1 MAQHRLQSVYRL
13 QPAWVHCVTL
23 QGWQCAAVTQALR
36 GALSCVL
43 FGQAKHECT
52 ASCGPDLLK
61 RSHQAHLPA
70 GGGITQIVMPNLAER
85 IQKNGTSQFMSWRW
99 AFFLPGCMHIG
110 SALAI
115 LAFGQ
120 VSIAEAASS

>member
-1 MAQHRLQSVYRL
+1 
-13 QPAWVHCVTL
+13 
-23 QGWQCAAVTQALR
+23 
-36 GALSCVL
+36 
-43 FGQAKHECT
+43 
-52 ASCGPDLLK
+52 
-61 RSHQAHLPA
+61 
-70 GGGITQIVMPNLAER
+70 MPNLAER

-120 VSIAEAASS
+120 VSTAEAAANCCASARCFTRDTA

>member
-1 MAQHRLQSVYRL
+1 
-13 QPAWVHCVTL
+13 
-23 QGWQCAAVTQALR
+23 
-36 GALSCVL
+36 
-43 FGQAKHECT
+43 
-52 ASCGPDLLK
+52 
-61 RSHQAHLPA
+61 
-70 GGGITQIVMPNLAER
+70 MPNLAER

-120 VSIAEAASS
+120 VSTAGAACLKLMWLSQVLHERFS